1 MRIFK
6 SPRAALTWP
15 SLLILWLPLATAS
28 GDSPV
33 DAANPTEPN
42 GVRVLF
48 LMSRNFG
55 VNYFL
60 DRDRFEEYGWS
71 VTHTALLDTVPPC
84 GFYYWQYQVASIV
97 PDVLVP
103 DITSLDEYDV
113 LTLSSSTKFLSPVPY
128 DEFLNSPEV
137 LGLIRKAVDR
147 GMAVYTPCHGSRVL
161 AAADVI
167 RGKETIC
174 DPKYRGEIEGAG
186 GFFVDKDHP
195 PVIAG
200 SILTGARDQYNN
212 VVNNQAIATA
222 IEEARGKRGNKDIG
236 EIKGFAVGRPEF
248 TQGEAIWA
256 VTIGGGEADGARA
269 MCETAHGGYLLAGYT
284 FSEGSG
290 DADMWVI
297 RTDSEGVVEWT
308 RAIGGAGTEYAYGCA
323 ATDDGFVITGYT
335 TSFGAGS
342 KDVYLVKLDLNG
354 EEQWSETYGGTSWDV
369 GQSVCQT
376 SDGGLLIGGFTH
388 SSGAGEEDVYVVR
401 TDRDGQEIWSR
412 TYGGA
417 RFELGHSIYERADG
431 SIMVGAT
438 TGTFGPEGNS
448 NAYLLRLD
456 KDGTEVWSEAF
467 GTQGQLGHGFDWCRA
482 MCLTRDGGAV
492 QVGYTD
498 AEDIMN
504 VYALKADAQG
514 KEIWSKTFGASRF
527 YDFAQTV
534 RPTADGG
541 LIVGGTA
548 KLNGDVTCPYNNQVY
563 LVRLDSNGER
573 LWEKVIGGPES
584 DWGSALLE
592 TGDGDFMVVGH
603 TLSSGAGQS
612 DILMMKVSGE
622 PPPAEEG

>member
-6 SPRAALTWP
+6 SPRATLLWS

-28 GDSPV
+28 GDSPA
-33 DAANPTEPN
+33 DADTPAEPN

-48 LMSRNFG
+48 LMSRNYG

-71 VTHTALLDTVPPC
+71 VTHAALLDTVPPC
-84 GFYYWQYQVASIV
+84 GFYYLQYQVAPLV
-97 PDVLVP
+97 PDVLVS
-103 DITSLDEYDV
+103 DIASLDGYDV

-137 LGLIRKAVDR
+137 LALIRKAADR
-147 GMAVYTPCHGSRVL
+147 GMAVYAPCHGSRVL

-174 DPKYRGEIEGAG
+174 DPKFRGEIERAG
-186 GFFVDKDHP
+186 GVFVDKDHP

-200 SILTGARDQYNN
+200 PILTGARDQYNN

-222 IEEARGKRGNKDIG
+222 IEEARGKRGDKTIG
-236 EIKGFAVGRPEF
+236 EIQGFAVGRPEF
-248 TQGEAIWA
+248 TQGEVTWA
-256 VTIGGGEADGARA
+256 VTIGGSGADGARA
-269 MCETAHGGYLLAGYT
+269 ICGTGNGGYLLAGYT

-290 DADMWVI
+290 DADMWVV
-297 RTDSEGVVEWT
+297 RTDSEGAVEWT
-308 RAIGGAGTEYAYGCA
+308 RAIGGTGTEYAYGCV
-323 ATDDGFVITGYT
+323 ATDDGFIITGYT

-342 KDVYLVKLDLNG
+342 KDVYLVKLDFNG
-354 EEQWSETYGGTSWDV
+354 KEQWSKTYGGTSWDV
-369 GQSVCQT
+369 GQSVCVT
-376 SDGGLLIGGFTH
+376 GDGGLLICGFTH
-388 SSGAGEEDVYVVR
+388 SSGAGEEDIYVVS

-417 RFELGHSIYERADG
+417 RFELGHSIYECADG

-448 NAYLLRLD
+448 NAYLLKLD
-456 KDGTEVWSEAF
+456 KDGSEIWSGAF

-514 KEIWSKTFGASRF
+514 KEVWSKTFGATKF
-527 YDFAQTV
+527 YDFAQAV

-541 LIVGGTA
+541 FIVGGTA

-563 LVRLDSNGER
+563 LVRLDGNGER
-573 LWEKVIGGPES
+573 LWEKVIGGPRS

-603 TLSSGAGQS
+603 TFSGGAGQS
-612 DILMMKVSGE
+612 DVLMMKVSGE